1 MQIIYGVTI
10 YSDFRQESFEI
21 KHRDLDENLL
31 VTLLNV
37 LTFLAEDWILN
48 PSYLGMSHMLVLDV
62 QQHERLVW
70 LVSLSA
76 GIFLSQV
83 MNLETL
89 SSPIFP

>member
-1 MQIIYGVTI
+1 MQIIYGVTK
-10 YSDFRQESFEI
+10 YSDFRQASFEI

-31 VTLLNV
+31 VTLVNV
-37 LTFLAEDWILN
+37 LTFLAEGWILN